1 MKKQLGLPGLLLAC
15 SFAAVASEPWT
26 LERAVQHALT
36 NSPDARIATQRIAV
50 AQAGIAQANAIF
62 RPRITIQSG
71 YSATDNPMLSFGN
84 ILNQRAYSSSI
95 NFNDVPDTDNLNVRG
110 LVTMP
115 LYTGGKFTA
124 ERETARAN
132 TAAARQQAQAVRNTL
147 GFEVARAFFTSQKT
161 RHFIQA
167 AQAAVVSYETN
178 LDTARKRFEAGT
190 LLRADLLD
198 IEVRLAQAREEL
210 VRARNAHALVLRAFQ
225 NLLGV
230 DEPEFAVA
238 ETAPAL
244 KSPETVNTL
253 ARPELVA
260 AAERANA
267 AEAQVRSAKS
277 GFLPQLSAF
286 GSLDYDRGWQMEGD
300 GSSYS
305 AGALVRW
312 DLWDGNLTRARV
324 AEARANAEVAREEER
339 KMRLAMNLE
348 VEQARLVL
356 QEATERLSV
365 GEKSVAQAGESLGLT
380 RERFAEGLALSTQLI
395 DAQTALTAARVRRAE
410 AESDRQI
417 AIAALR
423 KALGLPQLEFKQGTA
438 DENQP

>member
-1 MKKQLGLPGLLLAC
+1 M
-15 SFAAVASEPWT
+15 E
-26 LERAVQHALT
+26 
-36 NSPDARIATQRIAV
+36 
-50 AQAGIAQANAIF
+50 
-62 RPRITIQSG
+62 
-71 YSATDNPMLSFGN
+71 
-84 ILNQRAYSSSI
+84 
-95 NFNDVPDTDNLNVRG
+95 
-110 LVTMP
+110 
-115 LYTGGKFTA
+115 
-124 ERETARAN
+124 
-132 TAAARQQAQAVRNTL
+132 
-147 GFEVARAFFTSQKT
+147 
-161 RHFIQA
+161 
-167 AQAAVVSYETN
+167 
-178 LDTARKRFEAGT
+178 
-190 LLRADLLD
+190 
-198 IEVRLAQAREEL
+198 
-210 VRARNAHALVLRAFQ
+210 
-225 NLLGV
+225 
-230 DEPEFAVA
+230 EPEFAVA

-244 KSPETVNTL
+244 KSPETVTTL

-277 GFLPQLSAF
+277 GYLPQLSAF
-286 GSLDYDRGWQMEGD
+286 GSLDYDRGWQMNGD

-365 GEKSVAQAGESLGLT
+365 GERSVAQAGESLGLT
-380 RERFAEGLALSTQLI
+380 RKRFAEGLALSTQLI

-410 AESDRQI
+410 AESDQQI

-423 KALGLPQLEFKQGTA
+423 RALGLSQLEFRKGTA
-438 DENQP
+438 DENQY